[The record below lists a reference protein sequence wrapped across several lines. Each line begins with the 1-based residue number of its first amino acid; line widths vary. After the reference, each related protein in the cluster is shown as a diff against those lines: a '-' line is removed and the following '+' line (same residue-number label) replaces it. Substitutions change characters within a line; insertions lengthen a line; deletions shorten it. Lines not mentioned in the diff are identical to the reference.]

1 MDWVGWFGLVVFCSL
16 WIRASVVG
24 IGRKFLSDLHGAS
37 PVLMEIGHWDI
48 VLCVW
53 VVFAIFAILA
63 ISMAR
68 SKNTRKGKAPSS
80 SMERVVKKRKVDT
93 SQTIKKGKGMRRD
106 SSSESEEASESED
119 EEIEAMLAEAS
130 DSDQDKWAQSIAKR
144 GFHCEWGVK
153 VDTFLFT
160 YPIKAIIQE
169 QNLQF
174 VCAEVQG
181 YLPTLVREFYTNLSE
196 NQRIDILLETTVMGK
211 QLKITPDSIAHSL
224 QYVRPATHDRPY
236 PLRAITDFDTQ
247 LFADA
252 MCTHPVAMR
261 GFMRKEFVPGK
272 LKPKDALMN
281 KIIHDMIGP
290 KGNKKLPSK
299 EETQFL
305 YEVMTGK
312 LIDYAL
318 VIWCVM
324 RDFLQSPTENR
335 HIPFPSLVTNLVEV
349 VGMKGVVREK
359 RILPKLGPI
368 TSQTEA
374 KSRAASTRPQSS
386 HPPMAIPGASS
397 SSTQGSMSTSPLKRM
412 ERRIKGW
419 FKCILGKQKQLDHRL
434 SRLESHIYWG
444 EPTTEDAPPP
454 DLEGDS

>member
-1 MDWVGWFGLVVFCSL
+1 M
-16 WIRASVVG
+16 
-24 IGRKFLSDLHGAS
+24 
-37 PVLMEIGHWDI
+37 
-48 VLCVW
+48 
-53 VVFAIFAILA
+53 
-63 ISMAR
+63 
-68 SKNTRKGKAPSS
+68 
-80 SMERVVKKRKVDT
+80 
-93 SQTIKKGKGMRRD
+93 
-106 SSSESEEASESED
+106 
-119 EEIEAMLAEAS
+119 
-130 DSDQDKWAQSIAKR
+130 
-144 GFHCEWGVK
+144 K

-160 YPIKAIIQE
+160 HHIRAIIQE

-181 YLPTLVREFYTNLSE
+181 YLPTLVQEFYTNLRE
-196 NQRIDILLETTVMGK
+196 NQRVDTLLETTVMGK
-211 QLKITPDSIAHSL
+211 RLKITPDSIAHSL
-224 QYVRPATHDRPY
+224 QYVRPAAHNRPY
-236 PLRAITDFDTQ
+236 PLRAITEFDAQ

-252 MCTHPVAMR
+252 MCTHPDAMR
-261 GFMRKEFVPGK
+261 GFIRKEFIPGK
-272 LKPKDALMN
+272 LKPEYALMN

-312 LIDYAL
+312 LINYAL

-335 HIPFPSLVTNLVEV
+335 HIPFLTLVTNLVEAA
-349 VGMKGVVREK
+349 GMRGAVREK

-386 HPPMAIPGASS
+386 HPPVAISGASS
-397 SSTQGSMSTSPLKRM
+397 SLAQRSMSTSPLKRM

-434 SRLESHIYWG
+434 SRLESHIYRE
-444 EPTTEDAPPP
+444 EPAVGDTPPL
-454 DLEGDS
+454 DLEGDSEELDDCVDEDAFSSTDDGEDIE